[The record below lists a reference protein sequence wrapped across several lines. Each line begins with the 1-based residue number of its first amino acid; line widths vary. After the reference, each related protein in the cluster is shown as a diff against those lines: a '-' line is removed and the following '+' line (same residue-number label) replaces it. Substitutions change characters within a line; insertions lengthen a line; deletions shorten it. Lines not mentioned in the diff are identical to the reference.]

1 MMDSIGKPGIAGI
14 TRGVVV
20 LLDDSV
26 TVTVAA
32 DVELDV
38 SLAVMLSVELVTS
51 LLDVTTED
59 VLVCVAVVEL
69 TVLETTLVLVEL
81 EVVLC
86 VVVVVPPPPPP
97 PPVGG
102 FRGSRWKIPD
112 SVPPL
117 IGCPTAKPSSGPLT
131 YTE

>member
-38 SLAVMLSVELVTS
+38 LLSVELVTS
-51 LLDVTTED
+51 LLEVTTED
-59 VLVCVAVVEL
+59 VLASDVLVEL
-69 TVLETTLVLVEL
+69 AVLETTLVLLELVEV
-81 EVVLC
+81 EVV
-86 VVVVVPPPPPP
+86 VAPPPPI
-97 PPVGG
+97 V
-102 FRGSRWKIPD
+102 
-112 SVPPL
+112 V
-117 IGCPTAKPSSGPLT
+117 CEAVV
-131 YTE
+131 

>member
-1 MMDSIGKPGIAGI
+1 MMDSIGKPGTAGI

-38 SLAVMLSVELVTS
+38 LLSVELVTS

-59 VLVCVAVVEL
+59 VLASDVLVEL

-86 VVVVVPPPPPP
+86 VVVVVVPPPPP

-102 FRGSRWKIPD
+102 FSGSRWKIPD
-112 SVPPL
+112 SVPPVM
-117 IGCPTAKPSSGPLT
+117 GRPTANPSSGPLT